1 MEDIATAAPQSWFQ
15 AYLPPMAGG
24 AGVAHAIALLA
35 SEIEADMGLLGIN
48 RLDQLG
54 PAQLVPR
61 SGTNVAQN
69 SVAM

>member
-1 MEDIATAAPQSWFQ
+1 M
-15 AYLPPMAGG
+15 
-24 AGVAHAIALLA
+24 AHAIALLA
-35 SEIEADMGLLGIN
+35 TEIDADMGLLGIN

-61 SGTNVAQN
+61 SGASVAQN